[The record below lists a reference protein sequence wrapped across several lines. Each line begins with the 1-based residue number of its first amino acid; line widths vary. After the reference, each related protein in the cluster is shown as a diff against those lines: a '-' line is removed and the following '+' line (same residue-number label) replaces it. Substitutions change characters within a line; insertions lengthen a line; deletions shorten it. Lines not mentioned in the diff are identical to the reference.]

1 MKIAFII
8 NSLVSSKEKIENIFS
23 SFASD
28 HIQLCYFTTEY
39 AGHSIELSKQCK
51 EENYDW
57 VVSVGGDGTLNEI
70 VNGLFLK
77 SKEETQFPKLA
88 MFPVGTGNDF
98 SLSVKT
104 TKDPSKF
111 IEALKKGKTLEID
124 IGKIDSP
131 TDASRY
137 FINVADA
144 GLGGDVMQR
153 IKTSG
158 NVMGKWVYYKSILLS
173 LFTFIRPTLKIIS
186 SHGETTSKVITV
198 IIANGISFGGGY
210 KIGYDAKLNDG
221 TFFVAVVGD
230 ISILTYLMKIPA
242 LMKGKKINHPK
253 VHYFHSKSISLE
265 NVSDSPCYLEMDGEP
280 GFSCPVTFTCLPS
293 KIRFLDLSC

>member
-1 MKIAFII
+1 MEELFTKFQ
-8 NSLVSSKEKIENIFS
+8 SSDFQI
-23 SFASD
+23 
-28 HIQLCYFTTEY
+28 HYFPTEF
-39 AGHSIELSKQCK
+39 AGHSIELAKK
-51 EENYDW
+51 VKNEAFDW
-57 VVSVGGDGTLNEI
+57 IVSVGGDGTLNEI
-70 VNGLFLK
+70 VNGLFFK
-77 SKEETQFPKLA
+77 DDEGIRDPKLA

-104 TKDPSKF
+104 TKDPTRF
-111 IEALKKGKTLEID
+111 IEAIKQGKTLEID

-131 TDASRY
+131 TEGTKY
-137 FINVADA
+137 FINIADA
-144 GLGGDVMQR
+144 GLGGDVTQR

-173 LFTFIRPTLKIIS
+173 LFIFKRPTLKIIS
-186 SHGETTSKVITV
+186 SQGEKTYKIITV

-210 KIGYDAKLNDG
+210 KVGYDAKLNDG
-221 TFFVAVVGD
+221 TFFIAIVGD

-265 NVSDSPCYLEMDGEP
+265 NVSDTPCYLEMDGEP
-280 GFSCPVTFTCLPS
+280 GFSCPVAFTCLPS
-293 KIRFLDLSC
+293 RVKFLSID

>member
-1 MKIAFII
+1 MEELFTKFQ
-8 NSLVSSKEKIENIFS
+8 SSDFQI
-23 SFASD
+23 
-28 HIQLCYFTTEY
+28 HYFPTEF
-39 AGHSIELSKQCK
+39 AGHSIELAEKVK
-51 EENYDW
+51 NEAFDW
-57 VVSVGGDGTLNEI
+57 IVSVGGDGTLNEI

-77 SKEETQFPKLA
+77 NDEGIRDPKLA

-104 TKDPSKF
+104 TKDSARF
-111 IEALKKGKTLEID
+111 IEAIKQGKTLEID

-131 TDASRY
+131 TEGTKH
-137 FINVADA
+137 FINIADA
-144 GLGGDVMQR
+144 GLGGDVTQR

-173 LFTFIRPTLKIIS
+173 LFIFKRPTLKIIS
-186 SHGETTSKVITV
+186 SQGEATYKIITV

-210 KIGYDAKLNDG
+210 KVGYDAKLNDG
-221 TFFVAVVGD
+221 TFFIAIVGD

-265 NVSDSPCYLEMDGEP
+265 NVSDTPCYLEMDGEP
-280 GFSCPVTFTCLPS
+280 GFSCPVAFTCLHS
-293 KIRFLDLSC
+293 GVKFLEI